1 MELKELS
8 PDLNE
13 LRSVIIASHL
23 STCYLLLERLAPKE
37 TEPYRYEK
45 FREDWIEMYKN
56 VYKIVSKMKPRK
68 SMRE

>member
-8 PDLNE
+8 PELSE
-13 LRSVIIASHL
+13 LRNVIIASHL
-23 STCYLLLERLAPKE
+23 STCYLLIEHLAPKE
-37 TEPYRYEK
+37 GETYRYEK

>member
-8 PDLNE
+8 PDLAE

-23 STCYLLLERLAPKE
+23 STCYLLIERLAPKE
-37 TEPYRYEK
+37 NEPYRYEK

>member
-1 MELKELS
+1 MDLKELS
-8 PDLNE
+8 PELNE

-23 STCYLLLERLAPKE
+23 STCYLLIERLSPKE
-37 TEPYRYEK
+37 DQAYRYEK

-68 SMRE
+68 STRE